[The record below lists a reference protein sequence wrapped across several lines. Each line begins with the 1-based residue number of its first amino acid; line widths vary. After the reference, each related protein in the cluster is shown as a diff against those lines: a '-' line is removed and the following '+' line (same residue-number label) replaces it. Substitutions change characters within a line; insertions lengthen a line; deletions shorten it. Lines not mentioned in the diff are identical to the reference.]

1 MAKEKH
7 WLNGSGYYD
16 PTAAETIE
24 TITKEEK
31 ARSKEVHDTIQQI
44 KNILKDKDLVLLDR
58 IKIRDAR
65 SRKEYI

>member
-44 KNILKDKDLVLLDR
+44 KNILKDKDLALLDR
-58 IKIRDAR
+58 IKIRDTR
-65 SRKEYI
+65 TRKEYT

>member
-44 KNILKDKDLVLLDR
+44 KNILKDKDLILLDR